1 MRIKLNFKVKGSG
14 KPIIILHGLF
24 GMLDNWNSI
33 SNTLAENFSVYTVD
47 QRDHGRS
54 DKSTEFGYESIAEDL
69 KYFCDENDLKE
80 IGIIGHSMGGKSAM
94 TFADRF
100 PEYVKKL
107 MVIDISPKTYD
118 GGHEFIL
125 EAILSIPIDTVT
137 SRQEVDE
144 LLSRQIKILGIRQFL
159 MKNLSRKN
167 EGGFEWKANF
177 PLLNKH
183 YPDIL
188 GMPELRHGNDLET
201 LFISGGKSDYIMP
214 EDHKVIKELYPR
226 ARIEIIENAGHWVH
240 AEQPNAIIDK
250 INAFFQ

>member
-1 MRIKLNFKVKGSG
+1 MSINLNFKVKGSG
-14 KPIIILHGLF
+14 KPILILHGLF

-33 SNTLAENFSVYTVD
+33 SNRLAENFSVYTVD
-47 QRDHGRS
+47 QRDHGKS
-54 DKSTEFGYESIAEDL
+54 DKSTEFGYEFIAEDL

-100 PEYVKKL
+100 PDYVQKL

-125 EAILSIPIDTVT
+125 EAILSIPIESVT

-144 LLSRQIKILGIRQFL
+144 LLSRHIKAIGIRQFL
-159 MKNLSRKN
+159 MKNLSRKK

-177 PLLNKH
+177 QLLNKH

-188 GMPELRHGNDLET
+188 GMPELRQGNTLDT
-201 LFISGGKSDYIMP
+201 LFISGERSDYIIP
-214 EDHKVIKELYPR
+214 EDHKLILELYPN
-226 ARIEIIENAGHWVH
+226 ARIEVIENAGHWVH